1 MKFVRFLEGFLL
13 GSLAG
18 AVAAILFAPESGE
31 ELRLQFKHE
40 IERVRGEVQSAAVE
54 RRAELEEQ
62 LAALR
67 TPRRAE

>member
-18 AVAAILFAPESGE
+18 AVAAMLFAPASGDD
-31 ELRLQFKHE
+31 LRLQIQHE
-40 IERVRGEVQSAAVE
+40 VERIRGEVQSAAVE